1 VTCNAKED
9 VSNGLKLAEN
19 DFFNGGCIKLGKEWA
34 CWVASQDWSSKKIVD
49 SILGHCRESQADMVF
64 MFLTAGLFIG
74 TALMAFL
81 RKRKGY

>member
-1 VTCNAKED
+1 VTCNLNNLDNA
-9 VSNGLKLAEN
+9 VKLATNE
-19 DFFNGGCIKLGKEWA
+19 FFNGGCVKLGKNEA
-34 CWVASQDWSSKKIVD
+34 CWVASQDWSEKKVED

-64 MFLTAGLFIG
+64 MFLTAGLFIA